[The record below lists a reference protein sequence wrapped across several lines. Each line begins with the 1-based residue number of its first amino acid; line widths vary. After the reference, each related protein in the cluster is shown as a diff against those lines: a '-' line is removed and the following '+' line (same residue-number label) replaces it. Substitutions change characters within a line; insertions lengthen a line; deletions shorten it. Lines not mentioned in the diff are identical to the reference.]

1 VPSWEKLVAKVLERR
16 ETHAAPDVEE
26 YSKRLRSG
34 RAGRYDYV
42 TFVGLK
48 TFKLSEIVK
57 RIEEGLPFGAW
68 ERLKRNT
75 ALSTNDLADIV
86 QVKLRTLNRRKDEGR
101 FQPDESDRLL
111 RASRLFAKA
120 LELFEGDAESARK
133 WLFTPQPAL
142 GGAKPISV
150 VRTEVGATEVENLI
164 GRLEY
169 GIPS

>member
-1 VPSWEKLVAKVLERR
+1 MARVR
-16 ETHAAPDVEE
+16 ESAAAYAPPDVKQ
-26 YSKRLRSG
+26 YKKRLRSG
-34 RAGRYDYV
+34 AVGRYSYV

-57 RIEEGLPFGAW
+57 RIEEGLSFGAC
-68 ERLKRNT
+68 ERLRRNT
-75 ALSTNDLADIV
+75 ALSTKVLADIV
-86 QVKLRTLNRRKDEGR
+86 QIKLRTLNRRKEEGR

-120 LELFEGDAESARK
+120 LELFEGDAESARQ
-133 WLFTPQPAL
+133 WLLTPQPAL
-142 GGAKPISV
+142 GGATPISV
-150 VRTEVGATEVENLI
+150 LRTEVGAQEVESLI

>member
-1 VPSWEKLVAKVLERR
+1 MAKVLERG
-16 ETHAAPDVEE
+16 EAHAAPDVEE
-26 YSKRLRSG
+26 YRKRLRSG
-34 RAGRYDYV
+34 RAGRYYYV

-48 TFKLSEIVK
+48 TFKVSEIVK
-57 RIEEGLPFGAW
+57 RIEEGLSFGAW
-68 ERLKRNT
+68 ERLRRNT

-86 QVKLRTLNRRKDEGR
+86 QIKLRTLNRRKAEGR

-120 LELFEGDAESARK
+120 LELFEGDADSARK

-150 VRTEVGATEVENLI
+150 VRTEVGANEVENLI
-164 GRLEY
+164 GRLEH

>member
-1 VPSWEKLVAKVLERR
+1 MAKALESAEAHTTR
-16 ETHAAPDVEE
+16 EVEE
-26 YSKRLRSG
+26 YKKRLRSG
-34 RAGRYDYV
+34 GAGRYYYV

-48 TFKLSEIVK
+48 TFKLSEILK
-57 RIEEGLPFGAW
+57 RIEDGLSFGAW
-68 ERLKRNT
+68 ERLRRNT

-86 QVKLRTLNRRKDEGR
+86 QIKRRTLNRRKEEGR

-142 GGAKPISV
+142 GGAKPITV
-150 VRTEVGATEVENLI
+150 VRTEVGAREVESLI